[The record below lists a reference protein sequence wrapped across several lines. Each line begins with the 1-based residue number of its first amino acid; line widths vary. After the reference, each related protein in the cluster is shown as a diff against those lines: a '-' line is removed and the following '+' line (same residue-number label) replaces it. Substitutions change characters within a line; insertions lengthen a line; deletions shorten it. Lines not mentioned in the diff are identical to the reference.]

1 LSDNFNLEKEA
12 AMSKEKRTLSILGLA
27 APLAMSL
34 ALMSGNASAQ
44 LAEKWWTEGYDKT
57 GWVNSAGECWYG
69 EDGTAAPNCSDC
81 SKRDTDGDGVNDCN
95 DKCPDTKKGVKVNK
109 DGCEIIADV
118 VLSAEVL
125 FGFNQ
130 ANLTP
135 AGKAALD
142 DVAARVKATP
152 GEETLEIVGYTD
164 PFGSDSYNQG
174 LSQRR
179 ANAVSSYLAGKGI
192 KSSSLK
198 ASGRGETNLVVSNCS
213 TKKSPES
220 VKCNAPNRRVEIK
233 SQ

>member
-1 LSDNFNLEKEA
+1 
-12 AMSKEKRTLSILGLA
+12 MSKEKRTLSILGLA
-27 APLAMSL
+27 APLAMSV
-34 ALMSGNASAQ
+34 ALMSGTASAQ

-57 GWVNSAGECWYG
+57 GWVTSYGECWAG

-130 ANLTP
+130 ATLTP

-152 GEETLEIVGYTD
+152 GDETLDVVGYTD
-164 PFGSDSYNQG
+164 PFGSDSYNMG

-179 ANAVSSYLAGKGI
+179 ASAVSAYLASKGI
-192 KSSSLK
+192 DKGHLK
-198 ASGRGETNLVVSNCS
+198 ATGRGETNLVATNCS
-213 TKKSPES
+213 PKKSAES
-220 VKCNAPNRRVEIK
+220 IKCNAPNRRVEIK

>member
-1 LSDNFNLEKEA
+1 
-12 AMSKEKRTLSILGLA
+12 MSKEKRTQSILGLA

-34 ALMSGNASAQ
+34 ALMSGTAGAQ
-44 LAEKWWTEGYDKT
+44 LAEKWWTEGYNKQ
-57 GWVNSAGECWYG
+57 GWVTSSGECWAG

-109 DGCEIIADV
+109 DGCEIIGDV
-118 VLSAEVL
+118 TLSAEVL
-125 FGFNQ
+125 FGFNK
-130 ANLTP
+130 ADLTP

-142 DVAARVKATP
+142 DVAAKVKATP
-152 GEETLEIVGYTD
+152 GDEMLDITGYTD
-164 PFGSDSYNQG
+164 PFGSDQYNMG

-192 KSSSLK
+192 KSSNLK
-198 ASGRGETNLVVSNCS
+198 AAGRGETNLVATNCS
-213 TKKSPES
+213 PKKSAES
-220 VKCNAPNRRVEIK
+220 IKCNAPNRRVEIK

>member
-1 LSDNFNLEKEA
+1 MSDNFNLEKEA
-12 AMSKEKRTLSILGLA
+12 AMSKEKRTISILGLA

-34 ALMSGNASAQ
+34 ALMSGTASAQ

-57 GWVNSAGECWYG
+57 GWVTSYGECWAG
-69 EDGTAAPNCSDC
+69 EGGTQAPNCSDC

-109 DGCEIIADV
+109 QGCEIIGDV
-118 VLSAEVL
+118 TLSAEVL

-130 ANLTP
+130 YNLTP

-142 DVAARVKATP
+142 DVAARVQASP
-152 GEETLEIVGYTD
+152 GDEVLEIAGFTD
-164 PFGSDSYNQG
+164 PFGSDSFNMG

-179 ANAVSSYLAGKGI
+179 ANTVASYLASKGI
-192 KSSSLK
+192 KQANMK
-198 ASGRGETNLVVSNCS
+198 AVGRGETNLVVTNCS
-213 TKKSPES
+213 TKRSPES
-220 VKCNAPNRRVEIK
+220 IKCNAPNRRVEIK